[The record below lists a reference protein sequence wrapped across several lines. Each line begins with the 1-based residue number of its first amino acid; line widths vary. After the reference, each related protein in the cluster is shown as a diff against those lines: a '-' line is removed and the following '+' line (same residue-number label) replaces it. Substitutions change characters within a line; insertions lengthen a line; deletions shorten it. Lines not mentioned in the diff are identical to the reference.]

1 MVSFENTEIAFADK
15 SNKELDRAQMLF
27 KLVGSPT
34 LVILGKRALNLGLAL
49 KLPIK
54 GLIRKTVFDHFCGGE
69 TIEQCNG
76 TIERLYRSNVYSLL
90 DYSSEGKESN
100 KELEH
105 SKEEIIAANNYGK
118 GDKRVPFSVFKPTGI
133 FPNRL
138 LAKKNAGGSFSEQ
151 EQADWNAGK
160 ARMASICQTAAK
172 NNVPIFID
180 AEETWFQDAID
191 ELVEEQMKLH
201 NQEKAI
207 VYNTIQLYRKDRLE
221 FLKSSFAKAQK
232 EGYKLGVKLVRGA
245 YMEKERERAAQ
256 QGYPSPINETK
267 ADTDR
272 DYNAAL
278 KFCIDNYPNIALIAG
293 THNEESSRHLVEL
306 MHNKGL
312 ENDDHHVVFSQL
324 YGMSDNISFNLAAS
338 GFNVVKYVPYGPIV
352 DVMPYLIRR
361 AEENTSVAGQTG
373 RELSLI
379 MKEKARR
386 KAL

>member
-76 TIERLYRSNVYSLL
+76 TIERLHRSNVYSLL

-201 NQEKAI
+201 NREKAI

-272 DYNAAL
+272 DYNSAL
-278 KFCIDNYPNIALIAG
+278 QFCIDNYPNIALIAG

>member
-15 SNKELDRAQMLF
+15 SDKELERAYLLF

-34 LVILGKRALNLGLAL
+34 LVSFGKRALNIALGLR
-49 KLPIK
+49 LPIK
-54 GLIRKTVFDHFCGGE
+54 GLIRNTVFDHFCGGE
-69 TIEQCNG
+69 TISQCDE
-76 TIERLYRSNVYSLL
+76 TIGRLHRHNVFSLL
-90 DYSSEGKESN
+90 DYSSEGKETN
-100 KELEH
+100 TELDH
-105 SKEEIIAANNYGK
+105 SAKEIIAANNAGK
-118 GDKRVPFSVFKPTGI
+118 ADKRIPFSVFKPTAI

-138 LAKKNAGGSFSEQ
+138 LAKKNAGAKFSDAEQ
-151 EQADWNAGK
+151 KDWEA
-160 ARMASICQTAAK
+160 ARFRMATICETARK
-172 NNVPIFID
+172 NDVPIFVD

-201 NQEKAI
+201 NREKAI
-207 VYNTIQLYRKDRLE
+207 VYNTIQLYRKDRLD
-221 FLKSSFAKAQK
+221 FLKTSFAKAQN

-245 YMEKERERAAQ
+245 YMEKERQRAKD
-256 QGYPSPINETK
+256 QGYPSPINDTK
-267 ADTDR
+267 SETDR

-278 KFCIDNYPNIALIAG
+278 KFCVDNHPNIYLIAG
-293 THNEESSRHLVEL
+293 THNEESAQNLVKL
-306 MHNKGL
+306 MGEKSL
-312 ENDDHHVVFSQL
+312 ESGDNRIVFSQL

-338 GFNVVKYVPYGPIV
+338 GYNVVKYVPYGPIV

-386 KAL
+386 KAS